1 MQKNNFII
9 FRGHPLFLI
18 RQLIFRRFL
27 TELFAAKLC
36 EYELNYKFTF
46 KMNTS
51 LTKYY
56 IHTLCHEGGWYRKVQ
71 KGLEWPKEFFS
82 AHFSACT
89 LIPVS
94 NARKNATHG
103 CYALFATLYNRG
115 HTTYVIF

>member
-1 MQKNNFII
+1 M
-9 FRGHPLFLI
+9 FLI

-27 TELFAAKLC
+27 TELFAAKLS

-46 KMNTS
+46 KLNEHFADQILYTYS
-51 LTKYY
+51 LS
-56 IHTLCHEGGWYRKVQ
+56 LGRVVQEGP

-103 CYALFATLYNRG
+103 CYALFATLLMLFFNG
-115 HTTYVIF
+115 ATVAQKQ